1 MKPCSVTKFIPSWK
15 AFHPIQKENSR
26 QPDSHFRLGLASQN
40 AEAAGSRQQ
49 AAVAA
54 VVTAHQL
61 LPLQQRLNYINIFYL
76 FSHKFRIC
84 QLMFITF
91 IILMKLMDKTASTNS

>member
-40 AEAAGSRQQ
+40 AAAAGSRQQ

-61 LPLQQRLNYINIFYL
+61 LPLQQQQLIFTKVFYL
-76 FSHKFRIC
+76 FSHKFRIWP
-84 QLMFITF
+84 
-91 IILMKLMDKTASTNS
+91 

>member
-40 AEAAGSRQQ
+40 AAAAGSRQQ
-49 AAVAA
+49 PAVAA

-61 LPLQQRLNYINIFYL
+61 LPLQQQLNYINIFYL

>member
-1 MKPCSVTKFIPSWK
+1 MEPCSVTKFIPSWK

-40 AEAAGSRQQ
+40 AAAAGSRQQ

-54 VVTAHQL
+54 VVTTHQL
-61 LPLQQRLNYINIFYL
+61 LPLQQQLNYTNIFYL
-76 FSHKFRIC
+76 ISQKFRIC
-84 QLMFITF
+84 QLMIITF

>member
-40 AEAAGSRQQ
+40 SAAAGSRQQ

-61 LPLQQRLNYINIFYL
+61 LPLQQQLNYTNIFYL